1 MLQCVQCFSST
12 KQQQGRNARKVSRF
26 SGLNV
31 NAADFDAT
39 VQFYEDVLGA
49 TVNVRHQVAG
59 VDVARMSLGGVGIG
73 LFDASGG
80 DRPGVPHHTFIM
92 EWGEEMDATINTLNA
107 RGAKVEGTRQH
118 GEGPGYSVYVNDPS
132 GNRIELSTDPN

>member
-1 MLQCVQCFSST
+1 M
-12 KQQQGRNARKVSRF
+12 KVTRF

-31 NAADFDAT
+31 NAADFDTT
-39 VQFYEDVLGA
+39 VKFYEDVLGA

-73 LFDASGG
+73 LFDASDG
-80 DRPGVPHHTFIM
+80 DRPGVPHHTFVM
-92 EWGEEMDATINTLNA
+92 EWGEDMDATIKTLEG

-118 GEGPGYSVYVNDPS
+118 GDGPGYSVYVNDPS
-132 GNRIELSTDPN
+132 GNRIELSTDPA